1 MNIQRGKERRSFLNL
16 FDVVVYLERYF
27 FFFWKIHLPFLC
39 SHIPFYGWMRSLSLV
54 EQVHPGFFA
63 WFLGRPLYFWGAI
76 NWGLW
81 TVGTGAFPHPLFLW
95 SLGHVMMIFNH
106 FFVLILTQI
115 FFSEWRR
122 KNSGSTK
129 FGIAHLSGVSGAS
142 ENRAKWGRISL
153 KNKHLSLP
161 SFVLIATSPRKKKNA
176 FLLWEFSSYFMEGMA
191 ETLSTSRD
199 KTSEL
204 LCWHTIFALVFC
216 TAMMW
221 P

>member
-1 MNIQRGKERRSFLNL
+1 MLFIEHFKKMNEYSKRKRKKKLSKSFWCGCLSWKML
-16 FDVVVYLERYF
+16 F
-27 FFFWKIHLPFLC
+27 FFEKFTCLFYAPIFPF
-39 SHIPFYGWMRSLSLV
+39 MV
-54 EQVHPGFFA
+54 EWGRWALLNKSIQVFFA

-129 FGIAHLSGVSGAS
+129 FGIAHL
-142 ENRAKWGRISL
+142 RSL
-153 KNKHLSLP
+153 RS
-161 SFVLIATSPRKKKNA
+161 IR
-176 FLLWEFSSYFMEGMA
+176 E
-191 ETLSTSRD
+191 
-199 KTSEL
+199 
-204 LCWHTIFALVFC
+204 
-216 TAMMW
+216 
-221 P
+221 